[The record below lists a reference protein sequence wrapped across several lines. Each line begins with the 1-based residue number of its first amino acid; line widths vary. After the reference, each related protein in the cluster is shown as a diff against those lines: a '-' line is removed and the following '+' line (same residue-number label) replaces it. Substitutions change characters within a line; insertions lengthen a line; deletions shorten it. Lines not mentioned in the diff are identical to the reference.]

1 MKIKKNIVFVSISS
15 DMYGSSKVLLSLVL
29 SLKEKSSEYTPIVC
43 MPLEKGPLK
52 NILISEDIHVIEM
65 PVVKLTRSMLKSFG
79 FISLAKEYFRAKR
92 IFKKETSNIDIACI
106 QSNTLATMFGALF
119 CLFGNTKHIVHV
131 HEIVDKPKAA
141 QFFFKNML
149 RFLADKVVYNSLA
162 TERFY
167 NTICP
172 SLQKK
177 SVTIVNGVDKN
188 ENSLSEFDLKNKR
201 KQFFNANNTDILIG
215 LVGRINR
222 LKGHILLV
230 EAFKEIQVKFPN
242 TKLCFVGSTPPNQEF
257 YLSNLKENIAQL
269 QLEKSV
275 KFLNFQDEIFPVLE
289 SLDII
294 AVPSTEPESFG
305 LIVVE
310 AMLAEKAVVA
320 SKIGGISTIIENE
333 KTGFL
338 FEPNNKQDLVSTLL
352 KVLENPLLRKEVEK
366 NAKLFN

>member
-1 MKIKKNIVFVSISS
+1 M
-15 DMYGSSKVLLSLVL
+15 
-29 SLKEKSSEYTPIVC
+29 
-43 MPLEKGPLK
+43 
-52 NILISEDIHVIEM
+52 
-65 PVVKLTRSMLKSFG
+65 
-79 FISLAKEYFRAKR
+79 
-92 IFKKETSNIDIACI
+92 
-106 QSNTLATMFGALF
+106 
-119 CLFGNTKHIVHV
+119 
-131 HEIVDKPKAA
+131 
-141 QFFFKNML
+141 
-149 RFLADKVVYNSLA
+149 
-162 TERFY
+162 
-167 NTICP
+167 
-172 SLQKK
+172 QKK

-366 NAKLFN
+366 NARKAAEQNFSINKMHENFVDFYNETL